1 MSIHQP
7 NTADAGRAL
16 VQTRLPSPLRSY
28 LRAYAKHHDL
38 KLEALMADILGHF
51 LHLRPDQ
58 HGLSWRKPQSNRSE
72 AGSSAGWAQFNSLV
86 PEELAGKLAGAAMG
100 AGISR
105 ASLVYTAVYW
115 FARYMR
121 PPTDSMVIQDDK
133 GVGGHD

>member
-1 MSIHQP
+1 MSLHQP
-7 NTADAGRAL
+7 KTAEAGRAL
-16 VQTRLPSPLRSY
+16 VQTRLPFPLRSY

-38 KLEALMADILGHF
+38 TLEALMADILGHF

-58 HGLSWRKPQSNRSE
+58 HGLSWRKPLSNRSE

-86 PEELAGKLAGAAMG
+86 PEELAGKLAGAAMV

-133 GVGGHD
+133 GTGHHV